1 MVNEEARR
9 VTLVSSHVPTC
20 ASLAE
25 EWHAC
30 PLVHDDCVPTTVR
43 TRGYPASLGLAT
55 TYLARRRDAAGCV
68 QTQRLQQAN
77 ETSKHSSMRS
87 AVEWHETT

>member
-1 MVNEEARR
+1 MLIPSCTMIASRR
-9 VTLVSSHVPTC
+9 QSVLEVT
-20 ASLAE
+20 
-25 EWHAC
+25 
-30 PLVHDDCVPTTVR
+30 
-43 TRGYPASLGLAT
+43 PASLGLAT

-77 ETSKHSSMRS
+77 ETSKQSSMRS